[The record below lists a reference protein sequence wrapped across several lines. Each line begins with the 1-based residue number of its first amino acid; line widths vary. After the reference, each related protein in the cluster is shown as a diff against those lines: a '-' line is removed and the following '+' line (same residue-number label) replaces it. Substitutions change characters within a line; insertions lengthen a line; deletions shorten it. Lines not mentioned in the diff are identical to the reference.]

1 MKIRSLLSAMLLLV
15 ASFSWAQNTECSGTL
30 TANNAIDGGTPF
42 VNGYNY
48 NFSTSGGVVTATFE
62 LLDPQIGLVGI
73 FQTFNPDFS
82 ETTVVAM
89 GGSQE
94 VSADFPGFTDG
105 DTFTC
110 RIQWNFAGGFSRGE
124 ELTYTVGE
132 NCGIIPPDPVVLPVD
147 FESTTADYAFENFAG
162 GFSSVIP
169 NPTPSGINT
178 SATVAQ
184 MVKGPGDVFGG
195 SVLPL
200 DSPIDFSE
208 NKLFKMKVYSPRSG
222 ARVLLKVE
230 NASNS
235 GIFFEKEDTSTVAN
249 EWETLEFDFSAI
261 NTGNEYSRIVL
272 IWDLGVVGDGTPNF
286 TFQFDDIELVM
297 SDIEPPSQV
306 ALPIDFEDETLD
318 YGLTDFGGTVSSIV
332 ADPEDAGNTAVQT
345 IRTAGAAVFAGTTVG
360 QPLGLEEPIPFDFDN
375 TGMSARVWSPEAG
388 VIVKLKIEQVGNPGI
403 FVEKDVLT
411 TTSGAW
417 ETLEFDFAQP
427 TAGSLNLDLVYN
439 LPTIFFNFGADPGL
453 TPEQTY
459 FWDDVD
465 FAPGVGGFIPTALP
479 IDFDTPDVTF
489 GLIDFGGNESTIIPD
504 PEDAGNNVVQS
515 IRTEGAA
522 FFAGTTVPAGGL
534 TNRIPFEA
542 GETTMSVRVWSPEVG
557 IPVRMKLEATG
568 SPGLVAEKE
577 LTTTTSG
584 EWETIFF
591 DFSVDAL
598 VPVDVN
604 ADFNIVSLFFNFNV
618 DQVNPAPEQIYLW
631 DDVAFGGIP
640 SSDCLND
647 AAFGSADISVEGPNG
662 QLITISTCSYEE
674 EYSTITGVPVG
685 EDIEFT
691 LDADGDGGYITVRS
705 DSATGPIV
713 AEGPSPL
720 TVASASGAD
729 LYPHWN
735 TDDSC
740 GTLAECVVTTV
751 QCVSCETECP
761 DGNIGDACDDG
772 DENTVGD
779 VIGED
784 CVCAGQPLT
793 GDCLNEDAFGSADL
807 STEANNLV
815 TISTCSF
822 QTEYSTITG
831 VSAGEDIEF
840 SIVEGGYITV
850 RSDSANGAVVA
861 QGTSPVT
868 VSGASGSDLFAHWN
882 TDAACGQAT
891 DCVETTVQCLTCG
904 TDCPDGNIG
913 DPCDDG
919 DPLTEGETI
928 QEDCSCGGGIVV
940 PANDNC
946 EGATDI
952 ACGTT
957 IEGTTVGASATEGL
971 NNLCNGFASTT
982 PEDVWYTFQANGSD
996 NYTVT
1001 VLPAEGSLIDGV
1013 LFIYSGDCGSLTEVA
1028 CSDTG
1033 LSAGSGEGITL
1044 EAPAAGTY
1052 YVRTFAY
1059 FDAGDITVSLDC
1071 ESGCANPFPAVD
1083 QSSLTSTVLPN
1094 GKLRFEWEPVP
1105 GQIGC
1110 QINIV
1115 VGTGPQQA
1123 TVVRAGASASSF
1135 TAPLGQLVPFTTY
1148 NFRVRCGCSQGPLV
1162 VGPYTNY
1169 AQAFYAPPVITEEMG
1184 TGYTDT
1190 PLSQVDPDAQWNN
1203 SNLSE
1208 NIVGQLFDMASS
1220 GSWVRVAP
1228 NPAQDNVSLS
1238 YNSLSEGQAFI
1249 RVFDAQ
1255 GKLAFE
1261 KAITFNKGFNNVNLN
1276 LNELGNGIYVVEVL
1290 KGESR
1295 ESVRLLMQ

>member
-1 MKIRSLLSAMLLLV
+1 M
-15 ASFSWAQNTECSGTL
+15 
-30 TANNAIDGGTPF
+30 
-42 VNGYNY
+42 
-48 NFSTSGGVVTATFE
+48 
-62 LLDPQIGLVGI
+62 
-73 FQTFNPDFS
+73 
-82 ETTVVAM
+82 
-89 GGSQE
+89 
-94 VSADFPGFTDG
+94 
-105 DTFTC
+105 
-110 RIQWNFAGGFSRGE
+110 RIQFNFAGGFSRGDTI
-124 ELTYTVGE
+124 TYIVGD
-132 NCGIIPPDPVVLPVD
+132 NCGFTPPEPLELPIT
-147 FESTTADYAFENFAG
+147 FENEAVDYAFENFAG
-162 GFSSVIP
+162 GVSTVIP
-169 NPTPSGINT
+169 NPDASGENT
-178 SATVAQ
+178 SATVAE
-184 MVKGPGDVFGG
+184 MVKNPGEVFGG
-195 SVLPL
+195 SVLVL
-200 DSPIDFSE
+200 DDPIDFSE
-208 NKLFKMKVYSPRSG
+208 NKLFKMKVRSPRVG

-230 NASNS
+230 NAGNP
-235 GIFFEKEDTSTVAN
+235 GIFFELEDTSTVAN
-249 EWETLEFDFSAI
+249 AWETLEFDFSPI

-272 IWDLGVVGDGTPNF
+272 IWDLGVAGDGTPNF
-286 TFQFDDIELVM
+286 TFQYDDIELVM
-297 SDIEPPSQV
+297 SDVEIIQV
-306 ALPIDFEDETLD
+306 DLPIDFEDSMID
-318 YGLTDFGGTVSSIV
+318 YGLTDFGGAASSIV
-332 ADPEDAGNTAVQT
+332 TDPEDAGNTVVQT
-345 IRTAGAAVFAGTTVG
+345 IRTAGSQVFAGTTVG
-360 QPLGLEEPIPFDFDN
+360 QPLGLENPIPFDFDN
-375 TGMSARVWSPEAG
+375 TGMKARVWSAEAG
-388 VIVKLKIEQVGNPGI
+388 VIVKLKVEQVGNPGI

-417 ETLEFDFAQP
+417 ETLEFDFSQP
-427 TAGSLNLDLVYN
+427 TAGVLNLDLDYN
-439 LPTIFFNFGADPGL
+439 LPTIFFNFGADPGT

-459 FWDDVD
+459 FFDDID
-465 FAPGVGGFIPTALP
+465 FAPGVGGFTPTELP

-489 GLIDFGGNESTIIPD
+489 GLIDFGGNVSTIIPD

-534 TNRIPFEA
+534 TNRIPFEE

-557 IPVRMKLEATG
+557 VPVRMKLEATG

-577 LTTTTSG
+577 IATTTSG
-584 EWETIFF
+584 EWETIYF

-604 ADFNIVSLFFNFNV
+604 ADFNIVSLFFNFDV
-618 DQVNPAPEQIYLW
+618 EQENPAPEQIYLW
-631 DDVAFGGIP
+631 DDVAFGGLP

-647 AAFGSADISVEGPNG
+647 AAFGSADISVDGPNG

-919 DPLTEGETI
+919 DPLPEGETI
-928 QEDCSCGGGIVV
+928 QEDCTCGGGVVV
-940 PANDNC
+940 PTNDSCDSAASLNC
-946 EGATDI
+946 GDSIDA
-952 ACGTT
+952 
-957 IEGTTVGASATEGL
+957 TTVGA
-971 NNLCNGFASTT
+971 NGEENAPSGCGFSYLGS
-982 PEDVWYTFQANGSD
+982 PSVWYAFEANGTD

-1001 VLPAEGSLIDGV
+1001 VDAGEGSVSWDGV
-1013 LFIYSGDCGSLTEVA
+1013 LYVYSGSCDALIEVG
-1028 CSDTG
+1028 CSDTTFSG
-1033 LSAGSGEGITL
+1033 GSEAVEL
-1044 EAPAAGTY
+1044 VAPAAGTY
-1052 YVRTFAY
+1052 YVLTYDYSGSDSFT
-1059 FDAGDITVSLDC
+1059 ISLDC
-1071 ESGCANPFPAVD
+1071 ESSCANPFPAVD
-1083 QSSLTSTVLPN
+1083 EESLTSTTLPD
-1094 GKLRFEWEPVP
+1094 GRLRFEWEPVP

-1148 NFRVRCGCSQGPLV
+1148 NFRVRCGCSQGPLI

-1169 AQAFYAPPVITEEMG
+1169 AQAFYAPPTITEEMG
-1184 TGYTDT
+1184 TAYADT
-1190 PLSQVDPDAQWNN
+1190 PLSQLDDDVQWNN
-1203 SNLSE
+1203 TSLDANV
-1208 NIVGQLFDMASS
+1208 VGDLFNMASS
-1220 GSWVRVAP
+1220 ESWMRVAP
-1228 NPAQDNVSLS
+1228 NPAQDNVNLT

-1255 GKLAFE
+1255 GKLTFE
-1261 KAITFNKGFNNVNLN
+1261 RTLTFTEGINNVNLN
-1276 LNELGNGIYVVEVL
+1276 MNELENGIYIVEVL
-1290 KGESR
+1290 KGDSR